1 MFAEPKKFLVLLV
14 ISLLIITVIL
24 FLNHKIYQPPIL
36 GKLKL
41 RYISSEN
48 YQLIYK
54 GEKIAGKVTAV
65 DSWYVQKPYV
75 YGSTTNHGTS
85 TGNDIIY
92 FFINVCDGNIF
103 VTEDAVEFEQYLN
116 IKKMPRDKR
125 NWMSGNN
132 AIEIKKAEYSSSINC
147 DKYKS

>member
-1 MFAEPKKFLVLLV
+1 MLNNPRKLLFSLFITLLTINVL
-14 ISLLIITVIL
+14 S
-24 FLNHKIYQPPIL
+24 FLNHNIYQPPIL

-65 DSWYVQKPYV
+65 DSWYVYKPYV
-75 YGSTTNHGTS
+75 YGSTTDFETS
-85 TGNDIIY
+85 IDDDIIY

-103 VTEDAVEFEQYLN
+103 TTDSFTKFENHLN
-116 IKKMPRDKR
+116 LNKIPKDKR

-132 AIEIKKAEYSSSINC
+132 AIEIKRAEYFSSISC
-147 DKYKS
+147 DKYQ